1 LLTPRLLVWDR
12 MSGFDPAGEF
22 CPGVD
27 ELALGFGWDCETEMD
42 GHRNGGGGE
51 IIPFC
56 KQLSAM
62 IYGVVN
68 ESMRM
73 YDPM

>member
-1 LLTPRLLVWDR
+1 

-42 GHRNGGGGE
+42 GHRNGGE
-51 IIPFC
+51 EDHH